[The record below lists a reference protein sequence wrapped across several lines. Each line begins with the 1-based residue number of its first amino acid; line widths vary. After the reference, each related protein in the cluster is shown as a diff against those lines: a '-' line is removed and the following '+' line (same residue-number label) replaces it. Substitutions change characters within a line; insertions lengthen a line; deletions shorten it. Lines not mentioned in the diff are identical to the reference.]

1 MVYRC
6 FNSRSLD
13 SGPKPYF
20 GGVHQACYHIAY
32 SGSYSDQ
39 QATTMLSTKAI
50 DDATLLHATNYDLFG
65 MVMKDREYD
74 AVGYRY
80 GFNGK
85 EKDSEWGGNYDY
97 GARMYD
103 PRVGRWLSVGPMAN
117 KFSSWS
123 PYYYSINNPIL
134 FVDESGM
141 EPTKVGA
148 LGLSAYLN
156 VISIFKYQS
165 DILSSLHGFYGG
177 YSNTNTS
184 NSKSDQ
190 SRYLYSTRWWWIDL
204 NHFFTAANTTDN
216 ALVSGDR
223 VLARGG
229 TVEREQAAAGDV
241 SAYDYE
247 DLVFSLLGVCFEQY
261 LEDFDSDDLSE
272 EEKNGYKELGS
283 EIYILK
289 SFLRKLGL

>member
-13 SGPKPYF
+13 SGPKPYC
-20 GGVHQACYHIAY
+20 GGVQQACYHIAY

-39 QATTMLSTKAI
+39 QATTMLTTKPI

-74 AVGYRY
+74 ADGYRY
-80 GFNGK
+80 EFNGK

-103 PRVGRWLSVGPMAN
+103 PRVGRWLSVDPMAN

-123 PYYYSINNPIL
+123 PYNYSINNPIL

-148 LGLSAYLN
+148 LGLSAYLK
-156 VISIFKYQS
+156 VISIYKYQS

-247 DLVFSLLGVCFEQY
+247 DLVFSLLGVFFEQY
-261 LEDFDSDDLSE
+261 LEDFGSDDLSE
-272 EEKNGYKELGS
+272 
-283 EIYILK
+283 
-289 SFLRKLGL
+289 